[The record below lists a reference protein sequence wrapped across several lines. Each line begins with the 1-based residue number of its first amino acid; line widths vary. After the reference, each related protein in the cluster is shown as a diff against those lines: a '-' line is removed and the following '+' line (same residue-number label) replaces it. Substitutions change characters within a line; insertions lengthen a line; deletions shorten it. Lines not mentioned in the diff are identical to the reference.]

1 MTIIQGLMNNF
12 KTYHLLFFATVVFLF
27 QIISNFFKPESI
39 NLYGPAS
46 IMTMYSFINSSLS
59 VYQMIM
65 GGIVS
70 TFVSYFIYKIFIT
83 ISVKI
88 NVLLFNLV
96 TFISVLLF
104 MVLFNCVSMAALAY
118 TLMAHVSIKN
128 NKVNYLSSYIIS
140 TIVILIL
147 CVVLLFINKTINKYI
162 IKTKNDS
169 TYLQQLE
176 KNLSTI

>member
-1 MTIIQGLMNNF
+1 MNNF
-12 KTYHLLFFATVVFLF
+12 KTYHLLFFATIVFLF
-27 QIISNFFKPESI
+27 QIISNLFKTDAI

-46 IMTMYSFINSSLS
+46 IMTIYAFINSPLT

-83 ISVKI
+83 ISAKI

-96 TFISVLLF
+96 TFISVLSF

-118 TLMAHVSIKN
+118 TLMAHVSIQN
-128 NKVNYLSSYIIS
+128 NKFNYLSSYIIS

-147 CVVLLFINKTINKYI
+147 CVVLLFINKTFNKYI

-176 KNLSTI
+176 QNLSTI